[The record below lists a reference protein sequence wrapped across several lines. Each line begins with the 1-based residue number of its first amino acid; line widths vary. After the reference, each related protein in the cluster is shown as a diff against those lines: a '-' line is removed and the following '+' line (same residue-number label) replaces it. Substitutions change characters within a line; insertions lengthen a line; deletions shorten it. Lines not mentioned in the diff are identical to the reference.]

1 MQKTIDFLTANMKE
15 MEIELRAQSI
25 ALDALGSG
33 LVKPRELQDALKMAR
48 SSEAMLTYVE
58 QKYEHLRKVLPKLEQ
73 AKSEQ
78 EMRELV
84 RPPVKPRGYMQ

>member
-1 MQKTIDFLTANMKE
+1 MQKTIEFLTANMKE

-58 QKYEHLRKVLPKLEQ
+58 QKYEHLRKVLPQIEE
-73 AKSEQ
+73 AKTRE
-78 EMRELV
+78 EMREIA
-84 RPPVKPRGYMQ
+84 RPPMKPRGWMQ